1 MACKQKLCKAN
12 YMQKNLMIRQHQ
24 DTETMGPEHEKPGG
38 LGLLQRVDEPV
49 E

>member
-1 MACKQKLCKAN
+1 MAYKQKLYIAN
-12 YMQKNLMIRQHQ
+12 CMQKNLMIWQHK